1 MSATGK
7 DQYRVFLDEIDKPV
21 FTVDTATPK
30 SHQIFFQ
37 RLGFADSIEWI
48 SHNILDELIERLT
61 ILLSSCCQ
69 YPFKESLIK

>member
-7 DQYRVFLDEIDKPV
+7 NQNHIFLDEIDKPV
-21 FTVDTATPK
+21 FTVNAATPK
-30 SHQIFFQ
+30 SCQIFFQ
-37 RLGFADSIEWI
+37 RFGLADSIEWI